1 MLREQREELWI
12 LAERI
17 TTPRSWAGALY
28 LEAKPRPASCSTAT
42 QDYVDSIDVSELD
55 FSAANLLTFSP
66 SPFPANLISN
76 FLAIAVKCGSIVLK
90 NPLTVACR

>member
-66 SPFPANLISN
+66 SVS
-76 FLAIAVKCGSIVLK
+76 S
-90 NPLTVACR
+90 